1 MLAPVSIVSK
11 LQICFAFILLNGFS
25 QYLTF
30 FFKESPLPWLPS
42 SVAPGNAQLFASS
55 LFSLPVILLALS
67 TYTCSHTFFHVQT
80 KQCNFLSCP
89 VQRPLHQ
96 LSYSQKR
103 LWIFLLSSVSYV
115 KHATLFKV
123 TLLCQFIYRTFIFH
137 SLPSFLSRSWKLVW
151 IIL

>member
-67 TYTCSHTFFHVQT
+67 TYTCSHTFFMSKLSNVIFFPVLCKGHYINSLT
-80 KQCNFLSCP
+80 PRRDSEYFCYLLFLM
-89 VQRPLHQ
+89 
-96 LSYSQKR
+96 
-103 LWIFLLSSVSYV
+103 
-115 KHATLFKV
+115 
-123 TLLCQFIYRTFIFH
+123 
-137 SLPSFLSRSWKLVW
+137 
-151 IIL
+151 